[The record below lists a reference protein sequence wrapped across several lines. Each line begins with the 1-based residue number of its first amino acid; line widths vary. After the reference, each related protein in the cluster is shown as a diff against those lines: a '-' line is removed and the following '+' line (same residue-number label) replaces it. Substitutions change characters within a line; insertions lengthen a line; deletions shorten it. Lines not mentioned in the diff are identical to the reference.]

1 MANCVPL
8 VLGQLNRIKSQA
20 LGFQRL
26 SSACR
31 KSLFSPLSQFSMAQ
45 DTLLG
50 FPAHTLPFRCGE
62 STSLSTASSQALEN
76 QRLTFTMFA
85 MFLFI
90 RQSFRY
96 SGFQSSSSKLLIY
109 TSQKERISFSSPAKK
124 LS

>member
-8 VLGQLNRIKSQA
+8 ALGQLNRIKSQA
-20 LGFQRL
+20 LGF
-26 SSACR
+26 
-31 KSLFSPLSQFSMAQ
+31 
-45 DTLLG
+45 
-50 FPAHTLPFRCGE
+50 
-62 STSLSTASSQALEN
+62 

-109 TSQKERISFSSPAKK
+109 TSQKARISFSSPAKK

>member
-1 MANCVPL
+1 MADRVSL
-8 VLGQLNRIKSQA
+8 AFRQLNRIKSQA
-20 LGFQRL
+20 LENKRL
-26 SSACR
+26 I
-31 KSLFSPLSQFSMAQ
+31 
-45 DTLLG
+45 
-50 FPAHTLPFRCGE
+50 
-62 STSLSTASSQALEN
+62 
-76 QRLTFTMFA
+76 FTMFA

>member
-1 MANCVPL
+1 MADRVSL
-8 VLGQLNRIKSQA
+8 ALGHLNRIK
-20 LGFQRL
+20 G
-26 SSACR
+26 
-31 KSLFSPLSQFSMAQ
+31 
-45 DTLLG
+45 
-50 FPAHTLPFRCGE
+50 
-62 STSLSTASSQALEN
+62 QALEN
-76 QRLTFTMFA
+76 QRLAFTMFA

>member
-1 MANCVPL
+1 MADRVSL
-8 VLGQLNRIKSQA
+8 AFRQLNRIKSQA
-20 LGFQRL
+20 LENQRL
-26 SSACR
+26 TQRVEKSFLPAEPVFNGAGHPSWVSRAHPSFPLR
-31 KSLFSPLSQFSMAQ
+31 KNYHFIDKL
-45 DTLLG
+45 
-50 FPAHTLPFRCGE
+50 
-62 STSLSTASSQALEN
+62 SQALEN

>member
-1 MANCVPL
+1 MADRVSL
-8 VLGQLNRIKSQA
+8 VFRQLNRIKSQA
-20 LGFQRL
+20 LGF
-26 SSACR
+26 
-31 KSLFSPLSQFSMAQ
+31 
-45 DTLLG
+45 
-50 FPAHTLPFRCGE
+50 
-62 STSLSTASSQALEN
+62 

-90 RQSFRY
+90 RQPFRY

>member
-1 MANCVPL
+1 
-8 VLGQLNRIKSQA
+8 
-20 LGFQRL
+20 
-26 SSACR
+26 
-31 KSLFSPLSQFSMAQ
+31 MAQ

-76 QRLTFTMFA
+76 QRLTFTMF
-85 MFLFI
+85 LFI

>member
-20 LGFQRL
+20 LENQRL
-26 SSACR
+26 TQR
-31 KSLFSPLSQFSMAQ
+31 VEKSFL
-45 DTLLG
+45 
-50 FPAHTLPFRCGE
+50 PAEPVDNL
-62 STSLSTASSQALEN
+62 SQALEN
-76 QRLTFTMFA
+76 HRLTFTMFA

>member
-8 VLGQLNRIKSQA
+8 ALGQLNRIK
-20 LGFQRL
+20 
-26 SSACR
+26 
-31 KSLFSPLSQFSMAQ
+31 
-45 DTLLG
+45 
-50 FPAHTLPFRCGE
+50 
-62 STSLSTASSQALEN
+62 SQALEN

-96 SGFQSSSSKLLIY
+96 SGFQRSSSKLLIY
-109 TSQKERISFSSPAKK
+109 TSQKERISLSSPAKK

>member
-8 VLGQLNRIKSQA
+8 ALGQLNRIK
-20 LGFQRL
+20 
-26 SSACR
+26 
-31 KSLFSPLSQFSMAQ
+31 
-45 DTLLG
+45 
-50 FPAHTLPFRCGE
+50 
-62 STSLSTASSQALEN
+62 SQALEN

-90 RQSFRY
+90 CQSFRY

-109 TSQKERISFSSPAKK
+109 TSQKERISLSSPAKK

>member
-1 MANCVPL
+1 
-8 VLGQLNRIKSQA
+8 
-20 LGFQRL
+20 
-26 SSACR
+26 
-31 KSLFSPLSQFSMAQ
+31 MAQ

-62 STSLSTASSQALEN
+62 STSLSTASSQALES

-109 TSQKERISFSSPAKK
+109 TSQKECISFSSPAKK

>member
-1 MANCVPL
+1 
-8 VLGQLNRIKSQA
+8 
-20 LGFQRL
+20 
-26 SSACR
+26 
-31 KSLFSPLSQFSMAQ
+31 MAQ

-76 QRLTFTMFA
+76 QRLTFTITMFA

>member
-1 MANCVPL
+1 MADRVSL
-8 VLGQLNRIKSQA
+8 AFRQLNRIK
-20 LGFQRL
+20 
-26 SSACR
+26 
-31 KSLFSPLSQFSMAQ
+31 
-45 DTLLG
+45 
-50 FPAHTLPFRCGE
+50 
-62 STSLSTASSQALEN
+62 SQALEN

-109 TSQKERISFSSPAKK
+109 TSQKKRISFSSPVKK

>member
-1 MANCVPL
+1 
-8 VLGQLNRIKSQA
+8 
-20 LGFQRL
+20 
-26 SSACR
+26 
-31 KSLFSPLSQFSMAQ
+31 MAQ

-62 STSLSTASSQALEN
+62 FTSLSTASSQALEN

-90 RQSFRY
+90 CQSFRH

>member
-8 VLGQLNRIKSQA
+8 ALGQLNRIKSQA
-20 LGFQRL
+20 L
-26 SSACR
+26 
-31 KSLFSPLSQFSMAQ
+31 
-45 DTLLG
+45 
-50 FPAHTLPFRCGE
+50 
-62 STSLSTASSQALEN
+62 EN
-76 QRLTFTMFA
+76 QRLTFTIFA
-85 MFLFI
+85 MFFFI

>member
-1 MANCVPL
+1 MANCIPL
-8 VLGQLNRIKSQA
+8 VLGQLNRIK
-20 LGFQRL
+20 
-26 SSACR
+26 
-31 KSLFSPLSQFSMAQ
+31 
-45 DTLLG
+45 
-50 FPAHTLPFRCGE
+50 
-62 STSLSTASSQALEN
+62 SQALEN

-90 RQSFRY
+90 CQSFRH